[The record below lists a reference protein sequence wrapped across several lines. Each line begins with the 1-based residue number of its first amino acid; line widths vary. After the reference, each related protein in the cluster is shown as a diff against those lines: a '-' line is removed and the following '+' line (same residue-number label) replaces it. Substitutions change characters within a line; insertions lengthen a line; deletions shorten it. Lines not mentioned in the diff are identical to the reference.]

1 MDFDERG
8 RVVTKGKKDTTV
20 TDIRALKSTRESGMS
35 RAGLVATP
43 SYHLLPARTAQ
54 IPCAAAPSSN
64 MDVDFIEP
72 LLAGENGN
80 ASSEAEEP
88 RSHARYHTR

>member
-1 MDFDERG
+1 
-8 RVVTKGKKDTTV
+8 
-20 TDIRALKSTRESGMS
+20 MS

-72 LLAGENGN
+72 LLAGE
-80 ASSEAEEP
+80 AEEP

>member
-1 MDFDERG
+1 
-8 RVVTKGKKDTTV
+8 
-20 TDIRALKSTRESGMS
+20 MS

-43 SYHLLPARTAQ
+43 FYTTSCLRTVQ

-80 ASSEAEEP
+80 ASSEAEEH